1 MVRHRIFI
9 GPGKRIRRNLLI
21 YQSITEWRRNYP
33 HSRRHIL
40 GRNTSRGESI
50 GAVPAS
56 GPRGVSVASAVF
68 SGSGTEGGEWIW
80 WGFIWRR
87 FTRCGVL
94 GLLALLR
101 LLSLARRQG
110 CDVGDGQ
117 FSDIGGAIAAHA
129 QVLKFCTGRAIREVD
144 RHPAGANIGDRI
156 LAVAAY
162 AGGGTCRG
170 ANGHRVATS
179 VGQDNAVLVTD
190 ARGANEGEFR

>member
-1 MVRHRIFI
+1 MSFTLATWNINSVRLREALVS
-9 GPGKRIRRNLLI
+9 RLL
-21 YQSITEWRRNYP
+21 TEEQPDVLCLQEIKTPLEKMPLDGFRALGYTHVVARGQKGYNGVA
-33 HSRRHIL
+33 IL
-40 GRNTSRGESI
+40 SKLPLLD
-50 GAVPAS
+50 A
-56 GPRGVSVASAVF
+56 
-68 SGSGTEGGEWIW
+68 
-80 WGFIWRR
+80 GFEP
-87 FTRCGVL
+87 
-94 GLLALLR
+94 LLR

-110 CDVGDGQ
+110 GDVGDGQ

-170 ANGHRVATS
+170 ANDHRVATS